1 MAFAMVCGLGAWKL
15 ISKGSDSARSEK
27 GLRRSSCL
35 VAEQELN
42 GGVLGT
48 LLGFSLP
55 WKLLFDLPLV
65 LHGSTPVFATF

>member
-1 MAFAMVCGLGAWKL
+1 M
-15 ISKGSDSARSEK
+15 
-27 GLRRSSCL
+27 
-35 VAEQELN
+35 AEQELN

-65 LHGSTPVFATF
+65 LHGSTPVRDLASVGFPER